1 VKYRR
6 TAVNAFNLLAALAC
20 AASVQSHA
28 ANYVFAVSEGTSG
41 GQDAVFVQAKFESLA
56 KALSKALGGPVQVL
70 VAREF
75 ERLEQGMAEK
85 RYDLVMARPSDY
97 PARGVRDYGYS
108 LVATA
113 KPDGQCVFIAN
124 KGTAPL
130 KKLDEIRGKRISLPE
145 QTSYMARFCTA
156 ELREHGV
163 KVATENVKYHREQ
176 GAVAYALEAGV
187 ADIGGIASYSGV
199 MKSWEKKG
207 GVFVW
212 KSRTRPYLPLVAGPA
227 ITPAQIA
234 AMRKVLDEISATP
247 DSPILKTMEV
257 KGFDTAAN
265 DRLLQLLKWIE
276 QK

>member
-1 VKYRR
+1 MKYCRP
-6 TAVNAFNLLAALAC
+6 TFNSLLACLCLASFN
-20 AASVQSHA
+20 AAA
-28 ANYVFAVSEGTSG
+28 ANYVLAVSEGTSG

-56 KALSKALGGPVQVL
+56 KALGKALGGPVQVL

-75 ERLEQGMAEK
+75 ERLEQGMQEK

-124 KGTAPL
+124 KGTPPL
-130 KKLDEIRGKRISLPE
+130 KKLDEIKGKRISLPE

-163 KVATENVKYHREQ
+163 KVNAETVKYHREQ

-187 ADIGGIASYSGV
+187 ADYGGIASYSGV

-207 GVFVW
+207 GAFVW
-212 KSRTRPYLPLVAGPA
+212 KSRVQPYLPLVAGPA
-227 ITPAQIA
+227 ITSAQIA
-234 AMRKVLDEISATP
+234 AMRKVLDEITATP
-247 DSPILKTMEV
+247 DSAILKTMEI
-257 KGFDTAAN
+257 KGFDTANN
-265 DRLLQLLKWIE
+265 DRLLNLLKWIE